1 MGFGKGKSTKLALH
15 ERRNEVMTCLLD
27 GWRTNQIVD
36 HFKDE
41 YGISKSQVEK
51 DITWCYQEF
60 KENNSIDVATLVD
73 VHIARYEEMYK
84 KLNEQYDQVN
94 AAKMLQYKEKL
105 LGLHKPDVVVQN
117 NTQVNNINFGEKP
130 TEDLIKIINA
140 SK

>member
-1 MGFGKGKSTKLALH
+1 MGFGNGKSTKLALH

-105 LGLHKPDVVVQN
+105 LGLHKPDVVINNNTQN
-117 NTQVNNINFGEKP
+117 NTLNLKDYTFEELKKLLNG
-130 TEDLIKIINA
+130 
-140 SK
+140 